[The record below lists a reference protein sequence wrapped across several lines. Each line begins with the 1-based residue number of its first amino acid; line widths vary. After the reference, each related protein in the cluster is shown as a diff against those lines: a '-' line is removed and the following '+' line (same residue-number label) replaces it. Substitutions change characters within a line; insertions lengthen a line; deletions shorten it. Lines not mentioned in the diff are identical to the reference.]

1 MKEWRCLHR
10 FSQQGWEALNALI
23 KSYFFRR
30 SNRGGLAKNS
40 SKKSK
45 LLGIACWLQQR
56 TMWYSGHGDA
66 LFDDND
72 DDSSYQDTSD
82 DDGNTTIETTGPQHD
97 DSFDS
102 YEDYDLESEHSSEGS
117 E

>member
-10 FSQQGWEALNALI
+10 FSQQGWEALNARI

-45 LLGIACWLQQR
+45 LLGIARWLQRR

-72 DDSSYQDTSD
+72 DDSSYQDASD
-82 DDGNTTIETTGPQHD
+82 DDGDTIETGQHD

-117 E
+117 EY